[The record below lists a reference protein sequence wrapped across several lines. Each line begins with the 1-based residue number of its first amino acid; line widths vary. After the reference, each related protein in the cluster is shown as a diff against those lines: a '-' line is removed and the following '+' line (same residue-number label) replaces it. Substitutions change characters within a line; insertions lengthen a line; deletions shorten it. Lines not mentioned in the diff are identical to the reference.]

1 MAWILWYPY
10 KREIICRKSRQHN
23 DLRKKEFLY
32 VRSWDPWQ
40 AERHRHPENTAK
52 TMGSGTLNVFATPHW
67 WRWPKRPAG

>member
-32 VRSWDPWQ
+32 VRSWDPWHLLY
-40 AERHRHPENTAK
+40 AEEI
-52 TMGSGTLNVFATPHW
+52 LNISVKI
-67 WRWPKRPAG
+67 RI